1 MKSIVVHAGLP
12 KTGTSAVQAW
22 LHLNTEQL
30 ANAGVFYPWHYLDKN
45 GISAGNAG
53 SLMERSG
60 PHFVTSHAQIEGTL
74 DDFEASGCHTMLLS
88 SEAFLP
94 ELPNLAETLPAHTRF
109 VMYVRDPLAFLE
121 SDYNQR
127 VKRVPQL
134 HEFVPDASAYGGW
147 LGHEHLY
154 NALTSDAV
162 RSQSDLRP
170 YHSDLFV
177 GGSLLTD
184 LLHAAGI
191 DASQLTGLDLKQV
204 NTSYSLHALEIK
216 RALNALPLGNELNER
231 LDVRLQ
237 SCPLGPTSYSLLPPA
252 DYERLRKQADEEL
265 HELSVKYDI
274 GSLEPLRQKLRD
286 LPSKPYYPQSLTEE
300 EVDAVVG
307 HLAKVGKRLTRRLA
321 RSLEHHPEIDLP
333 YPSLRDSFSRA
344 VAALDEAMQP
354 EPRPRWWQRR
364 RS

>member
-1 MKSIVVHAGLP
+1 MKSIVVHSGLP

-22 LHLNTEQL
+22 LHHNTEQL
-30 ANAGVFYPWHYLDKN
+30 ASAGVFYPWHYLDKN

-60 PHFVTSHAQIEGTL
+60 PRFVTSPSQIEGTL
-74 DDFEASGCHTMLLS
+74 ADFEASGCHTMLLS

-94 ELPNLAETLPAHTRF
+94 ELPNLAEALPAHTRF

-127 VKRVPQL
+127 VKRIPQL
-134 HEFVPDASAYGGW
+134 HEFLPDGDAYGGW

-154 NALTSDAV
+154 NALLSDTART
-162 RSQSDLRP
+162 RSELRP

-191 DASQLTGLDLKQV
+191 DTSQLTGLELKRV

-231 LDVRLQ
+231 LDMRLQ
-237 SCPLGPTSYSLLPPA
+237 SCPLGPTSYSLIPPA
-252 DYERLRKQADEEL
+252 DYDRLRKQADEEL
-265 HELSVKYDI
+265 RELSVKYAID
-274 GSLEPLRQKLRD
+274 SLEPLRQKLHD
-286 LPSKPYYPQSLTEE
+286 LPSRPYCPQSLTEA

-307 HLAKVGKRLTRRLA
+307 HLAKVGKRLTRRIA
-321 RSLEHHPEIDLP
+321 ASLEQHPEIELP
-333 YPSLRDSFSRA
+333 YPSLRDSFARA
-344 VAALDEAMQP
+344 VATLDAVP
-354 EPRPRWWQRR
+354 VEPRRRWWQRR